1 MEASNYLPWFLGAPF
16 AGTVAMVVVHTLICR
31 RSGEQRFLGGV
42 ATAFIFGLVVFVI
55 AQSLLLVA
63 FGARTETLFLAIG
76 VNIPLYVFLAYCYYN
91 FVNLGHASIR
101 IRIYA
106 ECLEHGGAVSG
117 QRLAAVYNDELLKSS
132 RIRRL
137 LEGGD
142 MMQRDNVYV
151 LGAMR
156 LVPVALFVFGLKKF
170 VLGRLSEFDHPA

>member
-1 MEASNYLPWFLGAPF
+1 
-16 AGTVAMVVVHTLICR
+16 MVIMHTLICR

-42 ATAFIFGLVVFVI
+42 ATAFVVGLVVFAL
-55 AQSLLLVA
+55 AQSSLLAA
-63 FGARTETLFLAIG
+63 FGVQTETLFLAIG
-76 VNIPLYVFLAYCYYN
+76 VNAPLYVFLAYCYYN

-106 ECLEHGGAVSG
+106 ECREHGGAVSKD
-117 QRLAAVYNDELLKSS
+117 RLTEVYNDELLKSS

-142 MMQRDNVYV
+142 MMQRENAYV

-170 VLGRLSEFDHPA
+170 VLGRLSEFDHAS